1 MQRSS
6 KSSRV
11 TEELFKNAITDTDQ
25 QELPTYD
32 PLSHMERRKSL
43 VSDLLSMQS
52 MSSLS
57 FLFSVPSSSGSSPT
71 PQLYSLIN
79 LNIFIQFIA
88 KDLRIDNVGN
98 GVNSWN
104 RLLAGFPH
112 GQKKKR
118 SEGHSKQSSKELGL
132 EPGAG
137 DNYGGRWYQGRLLS
151 SKSTGLL
158 AYGHD
163 DSYQD

>member
-43 VSDLLSMQS
+43 VSDLL
-52 MSSLS
+52 
-57 FLFSVPSSSGSSPT
+57 
-71 PQLYSLIN
+71 IN
-79 LNIFIQFIA
+79 PGVYTNFPVNLLPIFILCSDLGFQKPDFSMLRRA

>member
-71 PQLYSLIN
+71 PQVAGWLS
-79 LNIFIQFIA
+79 
-88 KDLRIDNVGN
+88 
-98 GVNSWN
+98 SW
-104 RLLAGFPH
+104 P
-112 GQKKKR
+112 KEEKKR
-118 SEGHSKQSSKELGL
+118 RALQTIFQRARIGAWCRRQLWRKVVSRQITLKQIHRTPGL
-132 EPGAG
+132 
-137 DNYGGRWYQGRLLS
+137 RS
-151 SKSTGLL
+151 
-158 AYGHD
+158 
-163 DSYQD
+163 